1 MNNEFPIFFIENTE
15 SYKIVQRNSQS
26 FTKVYIYLSFKKKH
40 LQIYFY
46 INLLIMNPHIKLR

>member
-1 MNNEFPIFFIENTE
+1 MNSQFFFIENPE